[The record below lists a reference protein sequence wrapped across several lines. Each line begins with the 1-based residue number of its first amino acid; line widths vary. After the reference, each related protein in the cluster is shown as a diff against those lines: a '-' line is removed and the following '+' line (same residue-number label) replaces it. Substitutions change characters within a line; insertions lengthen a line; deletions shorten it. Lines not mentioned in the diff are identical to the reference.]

1 MQQAVVKAVE
11 DVLCFPVLT
20 VFPKTYS
27 PGLKPGVSG
36 PSFLLEKTK
45 LDSESQTTALKTSI
59 LACKSI
65 RSSQILTRH
74 RQHSPKQCP

>member
-36 PSFLLEKTK
+36 PSFLLRKPSWIQK
-45 LDSESQTTALKTSI
+45 A
-59 LACKSI
+59 
-65 RSSQILTRH
+65 
-74 RQHSPKQCP
+74 KQLL